1 VEFFFCPLYNGGK
14 FFEGVSILAKR
25 KARDKGQGVR
35 GKIKISACYI
45 VKDAA
50 RDLRR
55 SLESL
60 GKHVDEIIVVD
71 TGSTDSTVAVA
82 EKFNAKIFHE
92 PWQDDFAAPRNV
104 ALQAATGDWILFLD
118 ADEFFVNDTAKNL
131 QAAVK
136 RAQSHG
142 VQGLSV
148 RWINVDADNDYKV
161 IKPDYALRL
170 FTNAPGLHYVGK
182 IHEDVY
188 IGEEIL
194 TNIAALPADMLT
206 LWHTGY
212 STTIVRAKFERNLK
226 LLLEELAATDKP
238 ERVYAYL
245 ADCYYGLGDWTNA
258 EKFARLHVD
267 AIQSYSTRPLKILL
281 DVLAKEPA
289 RAEEYFA
296 ALKEAVA
303 RYPNLP
309 EFSAQLAEALAKRGD
324 YRAAADEMRR
334 AVDKFKNYGVQV
346 EATDFDET
354 EAERARLLIDA
365 WSLRISACY
374 IVKDAAQDLR
384 HSLES
389 VARHVDEIIIV
400 DTGSSD
406 STIAVAEKFNAKIF
420 HEPWQDDFA
429 APRNVALQA
438 ATGDWILFLDADE
451 FFINDTA
458 KNLRGVIKRAQ
469 AHNVKGVLIN
479 LVNVDTKNGNK
490 NLGGGYVL
498 RLFENA
504 AGVRYVGKIHEQVF
518 IGDELLTSL
527 MQSSADMLTIWHT
540 GYSASNHKDKMA
552 RNLKLL
558 LEELAA
564 TDNPKRIYGY
574 LAETYHA
581 LGNFDNAEKFARLDF
596 DTGATLSKNSTAI
609 LLDVLSRKPAQAD
622 DFLQYLRLAV
632 ERYPAV
638 PEFSA
643 KLAEAL
649 ATRGDYRAAVA
660 EMRRA
665 LDKASAY
672 GEQYESSTFD
682 EQTRRYA
689 EARLNEWRAKIQLT
703 PEEKAQIVAVLTD
716 ELINAVEVTHDREKI
731 LQAAAKLFALKPD
744 DPAPI
749 ERVASIYV
757 DYKMADESETVVTWL
772 EENFPPSPY
781 RLLLRARIHFFQN
794 NCRDT
799 IKVAERALTLE
810 GSDTVTTM
818 LLHNLLG
825 QVYRAVGDAQR
836 AVAHYEISAKWKVVS
851 GTGQEERIRR
861 EEYSN
866 YLFNLHNLNVS
877 REKLFDEI
885 RGFNELL
892 ANIPRTNH
900 NRKKHA
906 RHKKIR
912 VGYISPDMRFHVVAF
927 FSTHFFKSYDKTRF
941 EVFIYA
947 NCGADDVTRQFAAA
961 VDGFRNISGIA
972 ASEVAAQILRDEID
986 ILVDLAGHSAD
997 NSLEVLAY
1005 KPAPIQIS
1013 GIGYFDS
1020 TGLDTVDYFIADK
1033 FTDPEGL
1040 NEKFFTEKILR
1051 LQHSHFCYVW
1061 HDLQFVPAPAPCT
1074 KNGFVTFVS
1083 FNNFAKVTDE
1093 MLRLWAKILDGV
1105 PASRLYLKNKTFGE
1119 NYGLELARERMAA
1132 AGIDLARV
1140 TCEAFETNYV
1150 KCYGRADIALDTFPY
1165 PGGGTTCDALY
1176 MGVPVITLVGER
1188 HNSRFGYSL
1197 LKNMGLEELCAF
1209 SEDEYIQKAIAL
1221 AGDRERLR
1229 EYHLTIR
1236 RKMLESPVMNDT
1248 IYMGEIEQA
1257 YEKIFNAWTAGKP
1270 LPDFPQEIAPVTP
1283 ALADEYRRRAESYIR
1298 LEGKNGTSK
1307 FNRVDFKRTLYFAE
1321 LAAQFKRDAK
1331 LLLTIADRRFML
1343 DDNLG
1348 AYETM
1353 REALEYL
1360 YPPKSGGK
1368 KYSKF
1373 FMSECHRKFAKY
1385 AHDNRQHVEA
1395 IKHYERAFELAETEQ
1410 QQIEIYGSILLMLH
1424 FLEVS
1429 SAEMAAAHFDCQKF
1443 FEDVKPF
1450 TKYHERHDRIK
1461 IGYISGDF
1469 RKHAVFSV
1477 VFGFMSCHDR
1487 KKFEV
1492 TCYSCNPADDEF
1504 TDYYRRGVEHFV
1516 DVADLT
1522 AAQLAKKIH
1531 DDEIDIAVDLAGH
1544 TGKSGLPALAYRPA
1558 LVQVSGIGYMS
1569 TTGLK
1574 QIDYFITDEELDPPN
1589 QRREEFFSEKFLY
1602 MPAQFS
1608 YARREDLPVPKG
1620 APCVKNGFVT
1630 FGTICRYSKI
1640 TDDMLAV
1647 WTEILRR
1654 VPTARLLMR
1663 AQEFISN
1670 RTQDELYGIMK
1681 GLGCDMERVIIR
1693 PAVHDYFGAI
1703 SQIDIML
1710 DAYPYVGGT
1719 TNLDALYMGV
1729 PVVSLYGE
1737 RHSTRFGKSILHSVG
1752 LAELATDNID
1762 AYIGTAVALA
1772 NDAETLDALHKNLR
1786 QMFLNSDAL
1795 NPMTYCRR
1803 LEAKFAELLP

>member
-1 VEFFFCPLYNGGK
+1 M
-14 FFEGVSILAKR
+14 AKR
-25 KARDKGQGVR
+25 KARDKGQGTK
-35 GKIKISACYI
+35 GKVKISACYI
-45 VKDAA
+45 VKDAE

-55 SLESL
+55 SLESVA
-60 GKHVDEIIVVD
+60 KYVDEIIVVD

-82 EKFNAKIFHE
+82 EEFNAKIFHE
-92 PWQDDFAAPRNV
+92 PWQNDFAAPRNV
-104 ALQAATGDWILFLD
+104 ALQAAAGDWILFLD

-131 QAAVK
+131 RDAVK
-136 RAQSHG
+136 RAQ
-142 VQGLSV
+142 
-148 RWINVDADNDYKV
+148 
-161 IKPDYALRL
+161 AL
-170 FTNAPGLHYVGK
+170 
-182 IHEDVY
+182 D
-188 IGEEIL
+188 
-194 TNIAALPADMLT
+194 
-206 LWHTGY
+206 
-212 STTIVRAKFERNLK
+212 
-226 LLLEELAATDKP
+226 
-238 ERVYAYL
+238 
-245 ADCYYGLGDWTNA
+245 
-258 EKFARLHVD
+258 
-267 AIQSYSTRPLKILL
+267 
-281 DVLAKEPA
+281 
-289 RAEEYFA
+289 
-296 ALKEAVA
+296 
-303 RYPNLP
+303 
-309 EFSAQLAEALAKRGD
+309 
-324 YRAAADEMRR
+324 
-334 AVDKFKNYGVQV
+334 
-346 EATDFDET
+346 
-354 EAERARLLIDA
+354 
-365 WSLRISACY
+365 
-374 IVKDAAQDLR
+374 
-384 HSLES
+384 
-389 VARHVDEIIIV
+389 
-400 DTGSSD
+400 
-406 STIAVAEKFNAKIF
+406 
-420 HEPWQDDFA
+420 
-429 APRNVALQA
+429 
-438 ATGDWILFLDADE
+438 
-451 FFINDTA
+451 
-458 KNLRGVIKRAQ
+458 
-469 AHNVKGVLIN
+469 VKGVL
-479 LVNVDTKNGNK
+479 LSRVDIDAENANK
-490 NLGGGYVL
+490 NLGINRVL

-527 MQSSADMLTIWHT
+527 MQIPADMLTLWHT
-540 GYSASNHKDKMA
+540 GYSASLHKDKMT

-558 LEELAA
+558 LDELAA

-574 LAETYHA
+574 LAETYHG
-581 LGNFDNAEKFARLDF
+581 LGDFDNAEKFARLDF
-596 DTGATLSKNSTAI
+596 DTGATLSKNSTAV

-622 DFLQYLRLAV
+622 DFLKYSRLAV

-643 KLAEAL
+643 GLAEIFAE
-649 ATRGDYRAAVA
+649 RGDYRAAIA

-665 LDKASAY
+665 LDKAANY
-672 GEQYESSTFD
+672 GEQYESSAFD

-689 EARLNEWRAKIQLT
+689 ETRVNEWQTKIQLT
-703 PEEKAQIVAVLTD
+703 PEEKAQVVTALTA
-716 ELINAVEVTHDREKI
+716 ELIHAVEVLRDREKI
-731 LQAAAKLFALKPD
+731 LRAAEKLFALKPD
-744 DPAPI
+744 DPASI
-749 ERVASIYV
+749 ERVASVYV
-757 DYKMADESETVVTWL
+757 DYKMADESETVVSWL

-810 GSDTVTTM
+810 GGDTVTTM
-818 LLHNLLG
+818 ILHNLLG
-825 QVYRAVGDAQR
+825 QAYRAVGDVQR
-836 AVAHYEISAKWKVVS
+836 AVTHYEQNAKLDLTALKDS
-851 GTGQEERIRR
+851 SQAAQAERIRR

-866 YLFNLHNLNVS
+866 YLFNLHNLNVT
-877 REKLFDEI
+877 REKIFDET
-885 RGFNELL
+885 RGFNDLL
-892 ANIPRTNH
+892 ANIPRTAH

-912 VGYISPDMRFHVVAF
+912 VGYISPDVRFHVVAF
-927 FSTHFFKSYDKTRF
+927 FSTHFFTGYDKTRF
-941 EVFIYA
+941 EVYIYA
-947 NCGADDVTRQFAAA
+947 NCGADNITEQFAAA
-961 VDGFRNISGIA
+961 VDTFRNISGVK

-986 ILVDLAGHSAD
+986 ILVDTAGHSAN

-1020 TGLDTVDYFIADK
+1020 TGLDTADYFLADK

-1074 KNGFVTFVS
+1074 KAGYVTFVS

-1093 MLRLWAKILDGV
+1093 MLRLWAEILDGV
-1105 PASRLYLKNKTFGE
+1105 PGSRLYLKNSVFRDE
-1119 NYGLELARERMAA
+1119 YGLELARERMTA
-1132 AGIDLARV
+1132 AGIDLERV
-1140 TCEAFETNYV
+1140 TYEAFETDYV
-1150 KCYGRADIALDTFPY
+1150 KCYARADIALDTFPY

-1197 LKNMGLEELCAF
+1197 LKNIGLEELCAF
-1209 SEDEYIQKAIAL
+1209 SADEYVQKAIAL
-1221 AGDRERLR
+1221 ANDRERLR

-1236 RKMLESPVMNDT
+1236 RKMELSPVMNDT
-1248 IYMGEIEQA
+1248 IYMGELEQA
-1257 YEKIFNAWTAGKP
+1257 YEKIFNAWTAGKE
-1270 LPDFPQEIAPVTP
+1270 LPDFPQELEPVTP
-1283 ALADEYRRRAESYIR
+1283 ALADEYRRRAESYIP
-1298 LEGKNGTSK
+1298 LEGRNGKSK
-1307 FNRVDFKRTLYFAE
+1307 FNRVDFKRTLYYAE
-1321 LAAQFKRDAK
+1321 LAAQVKRDAK
-1331 LLLTIADRRFML
+1331 LLLTIADRRFLL
-1343 DDNLG
+1343 DDNRG
-1348 AYETM
+1348 AYEMM

-1360 YPPKSGGK
+1360 YPPKSDGK
-1368 KYSKF
+1368 TYSKF
-1373 FMSECHRKFAKY
+1373 FMAECHRKFAKF

-1410 QQIEIYGSILLMLH
+1410 QQIELYDSILLILH
-1424 FLEVS
+1424 FLDVS

-1450 TKYHERHDRIK
+1450 TTYHERHDRIK

-1477 VFGFMSCHDR
+1477 TFGFMSCHDR

-1492 TCYSCNPADDEF
+1492 TCYSRNPANDEY
-1504 TDYYRRGVEHFV
+1504 TDFFRRGVEHFV
-1516 DVADLT
+1516 DVAALT

-1544 TGKSGLPALAYRPA
+1544 TGKNGLPALAYRPVP
-1558 LVQVSGIGYMS
+1558 VQISGLGYMS

-1589 QRREEFFSEKFLY
+1589 HRREEFFSEKFLY

-1620 APCVKNGFVT
+1620 APCRKNGFVT

-1640 TDDMLAV
+1640 NDDMLAV

-1670 RTQDELYGIMK
+1670 RTQDELYGVMK

-1719 TNLDALYMGV
+1719 TTLDALYMGV
-1729 PVVSLYGE
+1729 PVINLFGD
-1737 RHSTRFGKSILHSVG
+1737 RHGTRFGKSILHSVG
-1752 LAELATDNID
+1752 LDELAVDNVD
-1762 AYIGTAVALA
+1762 AYIQTAVALA
-1772 NDAETLDALHKNLR
+1772 NDVETLDALHRNLR